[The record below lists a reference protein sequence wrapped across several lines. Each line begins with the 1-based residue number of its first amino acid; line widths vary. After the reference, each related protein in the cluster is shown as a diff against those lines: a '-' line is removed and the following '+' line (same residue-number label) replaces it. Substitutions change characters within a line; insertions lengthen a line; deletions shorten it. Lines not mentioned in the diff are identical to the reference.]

1 MDSQLALAKAYFAQG
16 NYVAANEEF
25 SRFIQYFPE
34 SPKLAEATF
43 NLGVGYFSRESF
55 LSAAEKFN
63 EVIQRFPKSE
73 FYDAALQNI
82 GWCYDRLGD
91 KEKALAFFESYLAGS
106 GGGENQAKIKLQVA
120 RLQSEL
126 GNVKEALAVYQALQ
140 KNSDGEVAAEAAF
153 HLGQAF
159 LEMNQT
165 ARAKEAFQMAVRV
178 GPKDHFYR
186 LKALAELAYLYE
198 TAQQWKQAAALYQQI
213 IDSTSDENWVSA
225 AQERLRA
232 LSPLL
237 SANDNS
243 GLQNK

>member
-1 MDSQLALAKAYFAQG
+1 
-16 NYVAANEEF
+16 
-25 SRFIQYFPE
+25 
-34 SPKLAEATF
+34 
-43 NLGVGYFSRESF
+43 
-55 LSAAEKFN
+55 
-63 EVIQRFPKSE
+63 
-73 FYDAALQNI
+73 
-82 GWCYDRLGD
+82 
-91 KEKALAFFESYLAGS
+91 
-106 GGGENQAKIKLQVA
+106 
-120 RLQSEL
+120 
-126 GNVKEALAVYQALQ
+126 VKEALAVYQALQ